1 MLDFGS
7 PQYIE
12 GSTYKRMTH
21 KSKQKWYAKWARDL
35 KTIEVRTSCM
45 GVNTLIAID
54 QDGGIRLSAN
64 GIMRP
69 TKEQIVELAQA
80 IQEASDFMEQ
90 QWK

>member
-1 MLDFGS
+1 MLDFGP
-7 PQYIE
+7 PQYV
-12 GSTYKRMTH
+12 GAYGKRMTH

-54 QDGGIRLSAN
+54 KDGGIRLSAN
-64 GIMRP
+64 GTMRP

-80 IQEASDFMEQ
+80 IQEASDFMEH